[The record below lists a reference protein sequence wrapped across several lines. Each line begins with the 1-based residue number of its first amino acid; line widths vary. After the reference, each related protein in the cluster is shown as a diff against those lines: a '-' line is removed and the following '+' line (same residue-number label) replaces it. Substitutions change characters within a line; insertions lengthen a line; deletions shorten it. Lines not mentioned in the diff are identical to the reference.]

1 MHVRRRRIHM
11 ELLYTALAVWGV
23 TLILML
29 NG

>member
-11 ELLYTALAVWGV
+11 ELIYTALAVWGI